1 MSAGPHTVSDVEAS
15 DLVNLTVDEGNYE
28 PRQVGIQNVDSL
40 RVQEVS
46 QSGKISVP
54 RGWL

>member
-15 DLVNLTVDEGNYE
+15 DFVNLTVDEGNYE
-28 PRQVGIQNVDSL
+28 PSQVGIQNVDSL

-46 QSGKISVP
+46 QSGKIPLP